1 MRGEREGEDAR
12 ALSLLLE
19 CRVHNTHGAAAA
31 RPMGGH
37 ERQRRQECIY
47 RFKEKDSCGGGGGGD
62 GCSVGAKYAT
72 DASHPVAVY
81 CVRVACLT
89 RTLNCSREIFHKGH
103 S

>member
-1 MRGEREGEDAR
+1 MRGERERGEGEDAR

-47 RFKEKDSCGGGGGGD
+47 RFKEKDSCGGGGD
-62 GCSVGAKYAT
+62 VCSVGAKYAT

-81 CVRVACLT
+81 CVSVSPALPER
-89 RTLNCSREIFHKGH
+89 
-103 S
+103 